1 MKKCVNKIVLNKMGN
16 CVYLGILKTTIVKT
30 SDFK

>member
-16 CVYLGILKTTIVKT
+16 CVCLEILKTKIVKT